1 MIMMMQFIN
10 ATLCGVHNVIK
21 WTKHSTNF
29 TSHLTSTHSH
39 FHSCILPQTKT
50 TIVSAVNK
58 ARTTNKFC
66 LYRAYSQYIHA
77 EPEQWIGQNEWHR
90 KIYIQFASLTKMHV
104 HMVKRVDILNI
115 HELCVRSVSAC
126 CRW

>member
-39 FHSCILPQTKT
+39 FHSCISPQTKT
-50 TIVSAVNK
+50 ITVSAANK
-58 ARTTNKFC
+58 AVAIATNKFC
-66 LYRAYSQYIHA
+66 LYRAFSEHIQT
-77 EPEQWIGQNEWHR
+77 EPEQWTGQNEWHR
-90 KIYIQFASLTKMHV
+90 KIYIQFASFAKMH
-104 HMVKRVDILNI
+104 IL
-115 HELCVRSVSAC
+115 
-126 CRW
+126 